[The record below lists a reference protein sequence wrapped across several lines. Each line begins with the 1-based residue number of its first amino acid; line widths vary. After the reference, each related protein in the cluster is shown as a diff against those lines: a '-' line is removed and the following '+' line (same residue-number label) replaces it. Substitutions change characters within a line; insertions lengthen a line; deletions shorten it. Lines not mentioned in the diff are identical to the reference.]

1 MAHFFPGIRY
11 EYTPP
16 GGSDGGL
23 KRLPN
28 FGRNMCL
35 AKKNKAYSAR
45 NAKAGRH
52 SRLLGAAPRIRHA
65 RTEPQ
70 HSLTASAR
78 NGTVGL
84 IAGLRTRAVHLA
96 PLTRPVKCA
105 PRDCEAKGVNGRS
118 YGTTVDAPR
127 PYFAQNGPR
136 VHVEAPPRRPNCCVR
151 RAEWR
156 RGGVVDLRSRIRPNR
171 RVINEAPGG
180 RATTGARQ
188 ARFFSL

>member
-1 MAHFFPGIRY
+1 MRG
-11 EYTPP
+11 P
-16 GGSDGGL
+16 GGRGVAHRAL
-23 KRLPN
+23 ATLRLP
-28 FGRNMCL
+28 GRTRVL
-35 AKKNKAYSAR
+35 
-45 NAKAGRH
+45 H
-52 SRLLGAAPRIRHA
+52 W
-65 RTEPQ
+65 
-70 HSLTASAR
+70 
-78 NGTVGL
+78 L

-96 PLTRPVKCA
+96 PLTRPVKFA
-105 PRDCEAKGVNGRS
+105 PRDCEAKGVKGRS

>member
-1 MAHFFPGIRY
+1 MRG
-11 EYTPP
+11 P
-16 GGSDGGL
+16 GGRGVAHRAL
-23 KRLPN
+23 ATLRLP
-28 FGRNMCL
+28 GRTRVL
-35 AKKNKAYSAR
+35 
-45 NAKAGRH
+45 H
-52 SRLLGAAPRIRHA
+52 W
-65 RTEPQ
+65 
-70 HSLTASAR
+70 
-78 NGTVGL
+78 L

-105 PRDCEAKGVNGRS
+105 PRDCEAKGVKGRS

-127 PYFAQNGPR
+127 PYFAQNGPI
-136 VHVEAPPRRPNCCVR
+136 VHVEAPRSLPNRRVR